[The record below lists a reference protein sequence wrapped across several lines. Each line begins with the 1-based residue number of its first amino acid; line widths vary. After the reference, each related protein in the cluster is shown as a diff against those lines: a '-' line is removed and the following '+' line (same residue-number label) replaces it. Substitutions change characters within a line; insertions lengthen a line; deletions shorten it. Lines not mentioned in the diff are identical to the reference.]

1 MLIPRLALKN
11 MRGAGLKTWLNAGVL
26 SLAFVAII
34 WTQGLYQGLD
44 AEASRAMTD
53 AEYGGGQYWM
63 NGYDPFDPLTL
74 QDAHAPVPAPLGA
87 LIEAGRAMPVLVVPA
102 TIYPNGRLVSAV
114 LKGVDP
120 GQTLLAFPSAALAR
134 PSTEVPA
141 LIGER
146 MARSTGLKKGDV
158 VTVRWRDAR
167 GTFDAREIEILEV
180 MSTIVPNI
188 DSGLIWLPL
197 PALREMAS
205 LTGQATLVVT
215 AKGTVPEALP
225 AVPGWTFNGLDVLLR
240 DLHAL
245 VQTKTIGASIFYIL
259 LIFLAMLAV
268 FNTQLLSIWRRRKEI
283 GTVMAL
289 GMPRRKVVGLFTL
302 EGALTGV
309 LAAAI
314 GAVYGIPL
322 LALTATRGIA
332 MGKATGDS
340 FGLAL
345 SEKLYPA
352 YSALLVAGTTVL
364 VFLVTT
370 GVSYLPTRRISRLK
384 PTDALRGRFS

>member
-1 MLIPRLALKN
+1 MLIPKLAFKN

-26 SLAFVAII
+26 SMAFVVII
-34 WTQGLYQGLD
+34 WTQGLYQGID

-53 AEYGGGQYWM
+53 AEYGGGQFWM
-63 NGYDPFDPLTL
+63 NGYDPYDPLTL
-74 QDAHAPVPAPLGA
+74 QDAHAPVPAPLVSM
-87 LIEAGRAMPVLVVPA
+87 IDAGRAAAFLVVPA
-102 TIYPNGRLVSAV
+102 TIYPNGRLMSAV

-120 GQTLLAFPSAALAR
+120 DQRVLSLPAAVLKA
-134 PSTEVPA
+134 SHTEVPA
-141 LIGER
+141 LIGTR
-146 MARSTGLKKGDV
+146 MAQSAGLKKGDV

-167 GTFDAREIEILEV
+167 GTFDAREIEIVEV
-180 MSTIVPNI
+180 MSTVVGTI

-197 PALREMAS
+197 ETLREMAA
-205 LTGQATLVVT
+205 LPGQATIVVT
-215 AKGTVPEALP
+215 AKGTAPGTLP
-225 AVPGWTFNGLDVLLR
+225 AVPGWTFVGPDVLMK
-240 DLHAL
+240 DVKTL
-245 VQTKTIGASIFYIL
+245 VQSKTIGASIMYVI

-283 GTVMAL
+283 GTIMAL
-289 GMPRRKVVGLFTL
+289 GMPRGRIVGLFTL

-322 LALTATRGIA
+322 LALTAIRGIGLGA
-332 MGKATGDS
+332 SLGDS

-345 SEKLYPA
+345 SEKLYPV
-352 YSALLVAGTTVL
+352 YSVLLVGGTTL
-364 VFLVTT
+364 LIFLVTT
-370 GVSYLPTRRISRLK
+370 AVSYLPTRRISRLK